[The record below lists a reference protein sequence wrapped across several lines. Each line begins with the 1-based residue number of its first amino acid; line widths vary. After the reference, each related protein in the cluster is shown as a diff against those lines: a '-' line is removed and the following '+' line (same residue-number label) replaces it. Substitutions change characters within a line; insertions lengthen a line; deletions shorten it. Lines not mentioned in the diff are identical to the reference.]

1 MDNLYIEKTKSTP
14 EINFNSQTHTLTMN
28 GESYPENTV
37 LFYEPIMQWL
47 EEFITSATQDIVFN
61 VELTY
66 FNSSSSK
73 VLMDIFELLDEN
85 VNANRKITVNWLY
98 DEEDESME
106 EYGEEF
112 AEDVEN
118 ITFNIKTK

>member
-14 EINFNSQTHTLTMN
+14 EIKFDGDSHILTMC

-37 LFYEPIMQWL
+37 LFYEPIIQWL
-47 EEFITSATQDIVFN
+47 EEFLELSSKDIVFT

-85 VNANRKITVNWLY
+85 VSNNRKITVNWLY

>member
-1 MDNLYIEKTKSTP
+1 MNQLLIQKTKSTP
-14 EINFNSQTHTLTMN
+14 EIDFDPQKRILSMR

-37 LFYEPIMQWL
+37 VFYEPVIQWL
-47 EEFITSATQDIVFN
+47 EEFVTAPGDSIVMN

-85 VNANRKITVNWLY
+85 TDDTKDITVNWLY

-112 AEDVEN
+112 EEDVEN

>member
-1 MDNLYIEKTKSTP
+1 MNQLRIEKTKSTP
-14 EINFNSQTHTLTMN
+14 EIDFDPQKRILSIK

-37 LFYEPIMQWL
+37 VFYEPIIQWL
-47 EEFITSATQDIVFN
+47 EEFVSAPGGSIEMN

-85 VNANRKITVNWLY
+85 ADDEKEITVYWLY
-98 DEEDESME
+98 DQEDESME